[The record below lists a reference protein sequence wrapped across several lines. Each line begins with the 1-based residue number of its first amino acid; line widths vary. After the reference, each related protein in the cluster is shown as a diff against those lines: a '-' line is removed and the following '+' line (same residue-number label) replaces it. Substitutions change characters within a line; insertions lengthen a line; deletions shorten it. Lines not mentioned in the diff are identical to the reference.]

1 MIEKA
6 KAALQVGDERQRAL
20 KEHGQNE
27 SAPMYPGLNPGSDRP
42 SPFGGTMKR
51 SLDRITQLET
61 ELEEANRRVAE
72 VEAELDK
79 FLQAIESDSVEG
91 GDAGAVV
98 SRRVSVN
105 DALAEWKY
113 IWTVWNESMEAIML
127 GEAWPKNSFPS
138 LIERAGFAALK
149 ARAEAAGTRLAG

>member
-1 MIEKA
+1 MTESKTPRTDKHINCQEA
-6 KAALQVGDERQRAL
+6 KDIASRDVLFM
-20 KEHGQNE
+20 H
-27 SAPMYPGLNPGSDRP
+27 
-42 SPFGGTMKR
+42 
-51 SLDRITQLET
+51 QLET